1 MRIYLLGKTYRL
13 VVLVSEEEIEPE
25 LKIRTSDGR
34 VVTERKLNFRV
45 LCGRLAADAR
55 TSLTEPEERE

>member
-1 MRIYLLGKTYRL
+1 M
-13 VVLVSEEEIEPE
+13 SEEEIEPE

-55 TSLTEPEERE
+55 TSLTKPEERE

>member
-1 MRIYLLGKTYRL
+1 
-13 VVLVSEEEIEPE
+13 VSEEEIEPE

-45 LCGRLAADAR
+45 AVNRPHVFGVHVAL
-55 TSLTEPEERE
+55 